1 LTYPLFWSQ
10 PISGLFSYKTIK
22 GNDEVRVK
30 LHVACVFACNF
41 TNYMYLQSARFCE
54 AENLDF
60 SLLQSLIEETANRLQ
75 AHHPAAVFTGP
86 AVRGDMATVNKHL
99 LLLEQ
104 YPLQYELYKMISENI
119 MKLKMESRKWKMES
133 RKCEVKMRSRR

>member
-1 LTYPLFWSQ
+1 LIDGNTEA
-10 PISGLFSYKTIK
+10 TIK
-22 GNDEVRVK
+22 RVEALASALSNKIQRGNDEARVK

-75 AHHPAAVFTGP
+75 AHQPAAVFTGP

-99 LLLEQ
+99 SLLEQ
-104 YPLQYELYKMISENI
+104 YPSQYDLYQMISENI
-119 MKLKMESRKWKMES
+119 VKLKMESGK
-133 RKCEVKMRSRR
+133 